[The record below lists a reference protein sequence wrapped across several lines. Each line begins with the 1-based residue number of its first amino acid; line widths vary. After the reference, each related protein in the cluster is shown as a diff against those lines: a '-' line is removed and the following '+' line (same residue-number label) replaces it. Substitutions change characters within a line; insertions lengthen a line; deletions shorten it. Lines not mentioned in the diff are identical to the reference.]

1 MKNLKSYS
9 LPLLLSVAILCCI
22 ILPGCNF
29 SRGVK
34 TDLTTGLK
42 LSYKGFRIQDA
53 ILVDASGN
61 KVSSNKVQLNTKV
74 AIAAI
79 GVENYGL
86 KDGKAHPGLS
96 ILVTDK
102 NGKPALDAADLFNT
116 PEGYP
121 PSQAAEL
128 RGTITV
134 GRPMESGQTYHV
146 KMRIWD
152 KVTPGN
158 EITTEVDLVV
168 Q

>member
-1 MKNLKSYS
+1 MKNLKLYS
-9 LPLLLSVAILCCI
+9 IPFLAATVMLCCV

-53 ILVDASGN
+53 ILIDATGN
-61 KVSSNKVQLNTKV
+61 KINSNKVQLNTKI

-79 GVENYGL
+79 GVDNYGL

-96 ILVTDK
+96 LLVTDK
-102 NGKPALDAADLFNT
+102 NGTPVLNAADLFES

-121 PSQAAEL
+121 PAQAAEL
-128 RGTITV
+128 QGTITV
-134 GRPMESGQTYHV
+134 GRPMASGQTYHV

-152 KVTPGN
+152 KVTATN
-158 EITTEVDLVV
+158 EINTDVDLVV